1 MVALRR
7 PFFIVEQ
14 LFLIGFFILAYSSGF
29 LSFFF
34 NLRVDY
40 VSLLWEQPLKSG
52 TVLGYYAITLSFFF
66 AIIPF
71 R

>member
-14 LFLIGFFILAYSSGF
+14 LFLIGFFILVYSSGF
-29 LSFFF
+29 LFFFF

-40 VSLLWEQPLKSG
+40 ISLLWEQPLSSVA
-52 TVLGYYAITLSFFF
+52 VLGYYAITLSFFF
-66 AIIPF
+66 AMVPF